1 VRNYLGLLS
10 SLFSPKPPP
19 VMPVHID
26 GRNFA
31 REVLRSDLPVVLDIW
46 GQGCSP
52 CKMLEPIVVN
62 VATRY
67 QGRVKVAEMNAAE
80 SGAVA
85 AQLGVMG
92 TPTLLFFKGPREV
105 ERVSGF
111 VGERYI
117 REIIDSELLDGSV
130 PTRT

>member
-1 VRNYLGLLS
+1 MGLLS

-19 VMPVHID
+19 VMPVHVD
-26 GRNFA
+26 AKNFA

-46 GQGCSP
+46 GPGCSP
-52 CKMLEPIVVN
+52 CKMLEPIVVS

-92 TPTLLFFKGPREV
+92 TPTLLFLKGRREV

-111 VGERYI
+111 VGENYI
-117 REIIDSELLDGSV
+117 REIIESELLDGPV
-130 PTRT
+130 PTGT

>member
-1 VRNYLGLLS
+1 MGLLS

-19 VMPVHID
+19 VMPVHVD
-26 GRNFA
+26 ARNFA

-46 GQGCSP
+46 GPGCSP
-52 CKMLEPIVVN
+52 CKMLEPIVVS

-92 TPTLLFFKGPREV
+92 TPTLLFFKGRCEV
-105 ERVSGF
+105 EWVSGF

-117 REIIDSELLDGSV
+117 REIIDSELLDGPV
-130 PTRT
+130 PTGT